1 MNCAEK
7 ISCHALKGLRR
18 SAVVLAIVCM
28 ATLPLLAS
36 SPMITSVT
44 ISYGITTNTITI
56 FGTNFGTAVPMLAMT
71 GGTTLTL
78 LTHTSTQIVATFPN
92 TLAAGSYILSVDTST
107 GTTATFVVTNGA
119 AGPQGPMGIP
129 GNQGNQGIQGIPGNQ
144 GNQGIQ
150 GIPGNQGIQG
160 IQGIPG
166 PTSIAQVCSVLYPN
180 AAANVCAA
188 ALGGTAKIVFATA
201 SNYTGMMG
209 GVAGANA
216 KCQKEAYASGLPGT
230 YSAWI
235 SDTLG
240 NSPSTNFTHSTVP
253 YVLPNA
259 TLDEVAS
266 NWTTFASAS
275 HLSPI
280 DTTAGGI
287 LTSVVFA
294 WTNTDPSGA
303 PVSFDDCAG
312 WTSDVYPQSGLI
324 GLLSPGTD
332 ASWTDDQYYRSGEY
346 CSAQFAL
353 YCVQQ

>member
-92 TLAAGSYILSVDTST
+92 TLAAGSYILSVDTGT
-107 GTTATFVVTNGA
+107 GKSATFMVTNGA
-119 AGPQGPMGIP
+119 VGPQGPMGI
-129 GNQGNQGIQGIPGNQ
+129 QGIQGIQ
-144 GNQGIQ
+144 
-150 GIPGNQGIQG
+150 GNQGIQG

-230 YSAWI
+230 YSAWL

-259 TLDEVAS
+259 TLDAVAL

-275 HLSPI
+275 HLISI
-280 DTTAGGI
+280 DVTADGYTPPHPAEG
-287 LTSVVFA
+287 SA

-303 PVSFDDCAG
+303 PSFTYDCAG
-312 WTSDVYPQSGLI
+312 WTSDASITYLYGQFGQLT
-324 GLLSPGTD
+324 PGTD
-332 ASWTDDQYYRSGEY
+332 ASWTVSINGVGQS
-346 CSAQFAL
+346 CSIPSAL

>member
-92 TLAAGSYILSVDTST
+92 TLAAGSYILSVDTGT
-107 GTTATFVVTNGA
+107 GKSATFMVTNGA
-119 AGPQGPMGIP
+119 VGPQGPMGI
-129 GNQGNQGIQGIPGNQ
+129 QGIQGIQ
-144 GNQGIQ
+144 
-150 GIPGNQGIQG
+150 GNQGIQG

-216 KCQKEAYASGLPGT
+216 KCQKEAFASGLPGT